1 MDVNLKTARRILA
14 AFCVLM
20 VGAFVLCGATGIR
33 WLGYLGIG
41 FAFAG
46 AVSWILL
53 GRCPTCGKFLGRSDG
68 KYCPHCGAKL
78 EE

>member
-1 MDVNLKTARRILA
+1 MDVNLKTARRILTVLA
-14 AFCVLM
+14 ALM
-20 VGAFVLCGATGIR
+20 VGSFVLCGVTGAR

-53 GRCPTCGKFLGRSDG
+53 GRCPACGKFLGRSDG
-68 KYCPHCGAKL
+68 KYCPHCGARL